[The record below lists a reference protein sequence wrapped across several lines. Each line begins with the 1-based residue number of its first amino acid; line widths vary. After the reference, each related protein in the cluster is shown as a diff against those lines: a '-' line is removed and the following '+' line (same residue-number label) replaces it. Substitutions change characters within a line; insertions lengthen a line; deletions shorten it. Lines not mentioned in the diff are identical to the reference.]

1 MRRRVFVDTWAW
13 VAWAATDDVAHTRVA
28 ALRRELQQQAAL
40 LVTSNFVLAE
50 SLTRLRYD
58 AGLANALVLIEV
70 VEALADVGAV
80 EVVGVDEALWTAA
93 AGFTRLGA

>member
-1 MRRRVFVDTWAW
+1 MFVDTWAW
-13 VAWAATDDVAHTRVA
+13 VAWAATDDV
-28 ALRRELQQQAAL
+28 
-40 LVTSNFVLAE
+40 
-50 SLTRLRYD
+50 
-58 AGLANALVLIEV
+58 GLAHALVLIEV